1 MIGSFLSSIGGQMCN
16 WCHYQKSF
24 TYLLTYVKQQINS
37 TLPWVCTVVDHRRC
51 QNVIGTSVTHSAVS
65 YGPHF
70 LFLPYFVW
78 GPATLG
84 KINTTQ
90 QLLCIQIP
98 CILVQDNY
106 NEWQMRIY
114 LATIWSYCFLHS
126 FKSFAKTNLAKIA
139 KKNCR
144 QHSSNTHGVG
154 NYAQGILSAAL

>member
-1 MIGSFLSSIGGQMCN
+1 MALSYHLLEGRCVTDVTIKN
-16 WCHYQKSF
+16 L
-24 TYLLTYVKQQINS
+24 LLTYHVKQQIDP
-37 TLPWVCTVVDHRRC
+37 TLLWVCTVVDHRRH
-51 QNVIGTSVTHSAVS
+51 QNVVSTSATHSAVS

-98 CILVQDNY
+98 CILVQDNH

-126 FKSFAKTNLAKIA
+126 LKSFAKTNLAKIA
-139 KKNCR
+139 KKKNCR
-144 QHSSNTHGVG
+144 QHSSNAHGVG
-154 NYAQGILSAAL
+154 DCAQGILSAAL

>member
-24 TYLLTYVKQQINS
+24 AYLSCKTTNWSHIAVGLYSSRSQKVSKCDKHIS
-37 TLPWVCTVVDHRRC
+37 DTLSCVLWAT
-51 QNVIGTSVTHSAVS
+51 
-65 YGPHF
+65 F
-70 LFLPYFVW
+70 F
-78 GPATLG
+78 ATLG

-98 CILVQDNY
+98 CILVQDNH

-114 LATIWSYCFLHS
+114 LATIWSYCFFHS
-126 FKSFAKTNLAKIA
+126 LKCFAKTNSAKTA

-144 QHSSNTHGVG
+144 QCSSNAHGVEKLRPKYLVSG
-154 NYAQGILSAAL
+154 TINCM